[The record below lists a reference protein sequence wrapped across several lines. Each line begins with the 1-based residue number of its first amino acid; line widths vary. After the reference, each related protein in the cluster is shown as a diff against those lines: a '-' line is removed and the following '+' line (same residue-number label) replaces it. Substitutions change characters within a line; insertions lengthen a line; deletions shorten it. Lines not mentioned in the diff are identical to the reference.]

1 MKVSKR
7 KKKTENVIMVTKGSV
22 GTLKIDDHEVT
33 ANSIKQTI
41 VWKLDSS
48 LNLGDFSS
56 FTWVDPNA
64 VPGTF
69 DAPEITPD
77 GNWLTVGDH
86 NGPTAKKGNLAYII
100 TVEMGGVLYTSRT
113 NTSALMVKDPVIIN
127 R

>member
-1 MKVSKR
+1 MEISKR
-7 KKKTENVIMVTKGSV
+7 KKKTENVIMVMKGTA
-22 GTLKIDDHEVT
+22 GTLKIDDHEVS
-33 ANSIKQTI
+33 ANSIKQSI

-48 LNLGDFSS
+48 LTSGDFTS

-77 GNWLTVGDH
+77 GDWLTVGDH
-86 NGPTAKKGNLAYII
+86 NGPTARKGDLAYII

-113 NTSALMVKDPVIIN
+113 SSSAVMVKDPVIIN